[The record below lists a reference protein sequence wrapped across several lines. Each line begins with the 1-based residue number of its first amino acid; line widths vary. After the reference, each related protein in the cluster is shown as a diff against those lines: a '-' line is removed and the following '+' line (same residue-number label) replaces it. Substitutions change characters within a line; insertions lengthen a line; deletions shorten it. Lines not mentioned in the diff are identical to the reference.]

1 MASTL
6 ISNIF
11 TKEELEYL
19 LQLPQVLEAKTKL
32 ASSHVSYFTIPLSES
47 LKHTI
52 HTKFGIDVST
62 VNELPMRWI
71 TGDSKPHI
79 DVGSRQFE
87 HTYLAYINDNP
98 GEFIID
104 NTSYPI
110 SENTGFMF
118 NEGVNHYTTNTGI
131 MPRLLMGPMNE
142 FALPVGATAVVYY
155 SNYQDA
161 YNQNNSIASSG
172 FILGTNI
179 YPENGIGSYTKW
191 RIAKVGNNDIPAPTG
206 VYENGFDLFVF
217 GFYSYFV
224 YPDRPACFL
233 EGTKILSIVNGEEKY
248 VPIETLRKGDVIKTS
263 KSGNKPIEMI
273 GFSKMTHHAEANRIK
288 DQLYKCSQNE
298 YPDLF
303 EDLIV
308 TGCHSILVD
317 NFASDEQKEETIKI
331 NGKIYVTDKKY
342 RLPACVD
349 ERASV
354 YELPGTHTIYHLALE
369 NDDYYM
375 NYGIY
380 ANGLLVETCSKRFI
394 KEISNIILIEK

>member
-11 TKEELEYL
+11 TNEELEYL

-118 NEGVNHYTTNTGI
+118 NQGVNHYTTNTGI

-142 FALPVGATAVVYY
+142 FALPVGTAIYY
-155 SNYQDA
+155 YTNYADA
-161 YNQNNSIASSG
+161 YSQNGNTIATG
-172 FILGTNI
+172 GYILGSNL
-179 YPENGIGSYTKW
+179 YEGSIGSYTKW
-191 RIAKVGNNDIPAPTG
+191 RVARVYNDMFTLTD
-206 VYENGFDLFVF
+206 VYDNGFDLSVF
-217 GFYSYFV
+217 GNLNYWV
-224 YPDRPACFL
+224 YPDRAACFL
-233 EGTKILSIVNGEEKY
+233 EGTKILSIINGEEKY
-248 VPIETLRKGDVIKTS
+248 VPIETLRKGDVIKTV
-263 KSGNKPIEMI
+263 KSGNKQIEMI
-273 GFSKMTHHAEANRIK
+273 GFSKMTHNAEANRIK
-288 DQLYKCSQNE
+288 DQLYKCSQHE
-298 YPDLF
+298 YADLL
-303 EDLIV
+303 EDLII

-317 NFASDEQKEETIKI
+317 KFASDEQKEATIKI

-354 YELPGTHTIYHLALE
+354 YELPGTYTIYHLALE

-394 KEISNIILIEK
+394 KAISNITLIE

>member
-1 MASTL
+1 MASNL
-6 ISNIF
+6 ISDIF
-11 TKEELEYL
+11 TNEELEYL
-19 LQLPQVLEAKTKL
+19 LQLPQVIESKTRL
-32 ASSHVSYFTIPLSES
+32 ANSQTSYFTIPLTES

-52 HTKFGIDVST
+52 QTKFGIDVST
-62 VNELPMRWI
+62 VTQLPMRWI

-87 HTYLAYINDNP
+87 HTYLAYINANP

-118 NEGVNHYTTNTGI
+118 NEGLSHYTTNTGI

-191 RIAKVGNNDIPAPTG
+191 RIARVFNDEIPPPTG
-206 VYENGFDLFVF
+206 VYDNGFDLSVF

-224 YPDRPACFL
+224 YPDRAACFL
-233 EGTKILSIVNGEEKY
+233 EGTKILSIINGEEKY
-248 VPIETLRKGDVIKTS
+248 VPIETLRKGDLIKTF
-263 KSGNKPIEMI
+263 KSGNKAIDMI
-273 GFSKMTHHAEANRIK
+273 GFSKMTHNVETNRIK
-288 DQLYKCSQNE
+288 DQLYKCSQKE
-298 YPDLF
+298 YPDLL
-303 EDLIV
+303 EDLVI

-317 NFASDEQKEETIKI
+317 KFESDEQKEETIKI

-354 YELPGTHTIYHLALE
+354 YELPGTYTIYHLALE

-394 KEISNIILIEK
+394 KEISNIILIE